1 MSSRALLSHVDA
13 RRVAPKAQRIVEQL
27 NSRDGLNVPI
37 ARTVEVRQG
46 RWAPLP
52 PLGRRTQL
60 PSFRD
65 RGSIRCVN
73 RLG

>member
-37 ARTVEVRQG
+37 ARTVEVR
-46 RWAPLP
+46 
-52 PLGRRTQL
+52 PLGAS
-60 PSFRD
+60 PPA
-65 RGSIRCVN
+65 
-73 RLG
+73 